1 MKTRN
6 RIKYRRMSK
15 IDRVLFH
22 INKAKRK
29 IIKWSHKDF
38 DVPGGIVLG
47 LIMGL
52 CFIGALFI

>member
-1 MKTRN
+1 MKATN
-6 RIKYRRMSK
+6 KIKYRKLSK
-15 IDRVLFH
+15 TERVMFH

-29 IIKWSHKDF
+29 IIAWSHNDL

-47 LIMGL
+47 VIMGL